1 MPNNY
6 LGGRIAKLHAM
17 EVGEAGKVPESLWR
31 RIKAEPERAPEHIA
45 LAAADRFGPQAARWV
60 QVAGGGHTADTLAR
74 TALKKHVRM
83 SRLEGAA
90 LGIGGFTTAAADL
103 VALGWIQSRMVFY
116 IGAAYGYD
124 PGDPMRPAELLQ
136 LTGFYD
142 TPADARAA
150 LDRTGK
156 HLAQAAVER
165 AVFGGRERTMYE
177 RLLSYTAKRVTRK
190 AAGRLIPFIAAP
202 IGAVQ
207 NAAGTK
213 QVGQRAIA
221 FYGRPGLESGPP
233 VDGNPGA

>member
-1 MPNNY
+1 MPKRY
-6 LGGRIAKLHAM
+6 RSGAVAKLHAM
-17 EVGEAGKVPESLWR
+17 EVGQVGQVPESLWR
-31 RIKAEPERAPEHIA
+31 RIRAEPERAPEHIA
-45 LAAADRFGPQAARWV
+45 LAAAERFAPQAARWA
-60 QVAGGGHTADTLAR
+60 QVAGGGHTPQSLAS

-116 IGAAYGYD
+116 IAAAYGHD
-124 PGDPMRPAELLQ
+124 PGDPMRPAELLH
-136 LTGFYD
+136 LTGFYP

-156 HLAQAAVER
+156 HLVQAAVER
-165 AVFGGRERTMYE
+165 TLFGGRERSMYE
-177 RLLSYTAKRVTRK
+177 RLLRYAGKTVTKR

-213 QVGQRAIA
+213 ELGRRAVL
-221 FYGRPGLESGPP
+221 FYSGPP